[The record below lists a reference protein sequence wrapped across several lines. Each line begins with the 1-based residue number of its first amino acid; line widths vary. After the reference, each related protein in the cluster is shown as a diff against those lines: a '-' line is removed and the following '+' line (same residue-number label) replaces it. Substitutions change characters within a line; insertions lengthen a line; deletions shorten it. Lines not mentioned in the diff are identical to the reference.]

1 MKVTRVKA
9 VQAHPIPSRV
19 TSPSGPFPQEL
30 FRESKINTEYESE
43 VPEDGSN
50 FPIGSTAQNN
60 FKGARVLT
68 CSECNGRVLEH
79 KTGDHTCKED

>member
-1 MKVTRVKA
+1 MKTTRVKA
-9 VQAHPIPSRV
+9 VQAHPIPKQV
-19 TSPSGPFPQEL
+19 MSPSGPFPQEI
-30 FRESKINTEYESE
+30 FRESKINIEYESE

-68 CSECNGRVLEH
+68 CSECHERVLEH
-79 KTGDHTCKED
+79 KTGDHTCKEE